1 MVQPE
6 NTPPKSAPVTP
17 LKNEVPD
24 ASELPVPPN
33 GHSGGTWLVLALFA
47 SIGGNIFLG
56 YITWDI
62 RKRFLAAFRKSPTDG
77 MNQEDAGS

>member
-1 MVQPE
+1 MPSE
-6 NTPPKSAPVTP
+6 SLPATP

-24 ASELPVPPN
+24 ASALPAPPS

-62 RKRFLAAFRKSPTDG
+62 RKRFLAAFRKPPTG
-77 MNQEDAGS
+77 AMIQEDAGS